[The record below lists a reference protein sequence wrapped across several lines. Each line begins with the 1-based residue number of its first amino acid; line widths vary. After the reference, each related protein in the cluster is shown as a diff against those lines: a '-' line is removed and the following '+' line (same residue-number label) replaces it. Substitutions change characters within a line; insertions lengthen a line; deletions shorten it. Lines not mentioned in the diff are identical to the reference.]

1 MHNDD
6 TFQYKYQG
14 YIISGLKDWNTD
26 IWYGTVYLNGKP
38 MYTEQSRDKEYMKAI
53 LEQYVK
59 DIKFS
64 FGGY

>member
-1 MHNDD
+1 MEQEKFH
-6 TFQYKYQG
+6 YKYQG
-14 YIISGLKDWNTD
+14 YTISGFRAWDNST
-26 IWYGTVYLNGKP
+26 WYGTVYQNSIPVFSENSKD
-38 MYTEQSRDKEYMKAI
+38 REYLKAM

>member
-1 MHNDD
+1 MEQD
-6 TFQYKYQG
+6 TFQYTYWG
-14 YIISGLKDWNTD
+14 YIISGLKDWDND
-26 IWYGTVYLNGKP
+26 LWYGTVYLNGKP
-38 MYTEQSRDKEYMKAI
+38 MYTEQSRDKEYLKAM

>member
-1 MHNDD
+1 MEQD

-14 YIISGLKDWNTD
+14 YTISGLRSWDSD
-26 IWYGTVYLNGKP
+26 VWYGTVYQNGRP
-38 MYTEQSRDKEYMKAI
+38 MYTEQSRDIEYLKAM

-64 FGGY
+64 FGEY

>member
-14 YIISGLKDWNTD
+14 YTISGLKDWDND
-26 IWYGTVYLNGKP
+26 VWYGTVYLNGKP
-38 MYTEQSRDKEYMKAI
+38 MYTEQSIDIEYLKSM